1 MIRGSMSLPSRTNR
15 STRSVNTTFQQRD
28 VADVDLGEHAGE
40 EARLPPGS
48 PSGRMRRRRMAVVP
62 HRILSEVGDGLIEV
76 EGRRCL
82 PLGPDHGFRAHR
94 ASVASIWPWRFHGG
108 DPECPR
114 IFRPVYT
121 LYEDYARPD
130 WAGRARITTLLRFL

>member
-1 MIRGSMSLPSRTNR
+1 SASMPERKPDCLLVLLP
-15 STRSVNTTFQQRD
+15 
-28 VADVDLGEHAGE
+28 AGCD
-40 EARLPPGS
+40 AVRW
-48 PSGRMRRRRMAVVP
+48 AVVP
-62 HRILSEVGDGLIEV
+62 HCILSEVGDGLIEV

-82 PLGPDHGFRAHR
+82 QLGPDHGFRAHR
-94 ASVASIWPWRFHGG
+94 ASVASIWRWRFHGG

-130 WAGRARITTLLRFL
+130 WAGRARITTLHRFL